1 MNVLN
6 LQQILGHASL
16 TMISQVY
23 VHLTDDDAYDA
34 AMEVLL
40 GDER

>member
-1 MNVLN
+1 MSVLN

-23 VHLTDDDAYDA
+23 AHLSDDDTYEA
-34 AMEVLL
+34 AMKVLL
-40 GDER
+40 PEER